1 MVSFI
6 VILIFV
12 LLFIY
17 HRNCLEYE
25 VVVRKFV
32 SEASSR
38 LGNLTK
44 MFCPCTDCRNVCHQ
58 LVETMLDHL
67 VIKGMDLKY
76 RRNPC

>member
-44 MFCPCTDCRNVCHQ
+44 MFCPV
-58 LVETMLDHL
+58 LDHL

-76 RRNPC
+76 KRNPC